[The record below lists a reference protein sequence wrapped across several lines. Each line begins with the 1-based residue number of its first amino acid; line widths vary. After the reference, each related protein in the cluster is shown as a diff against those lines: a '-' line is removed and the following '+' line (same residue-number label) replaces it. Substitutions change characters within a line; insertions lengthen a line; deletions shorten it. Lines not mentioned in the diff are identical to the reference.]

1 MVGLKTMKMEM
12 MTVSPIFMIV
22 LMYVM
27 VKPLSRPIG
36 MIMMVMDLVMA

>member
-1 MVGLKTMKMEM
+1 MNM
-12 MTVSPIFMIV
+12 MTVIPTFMIV
-22 LMYVM
+22 VDYVM